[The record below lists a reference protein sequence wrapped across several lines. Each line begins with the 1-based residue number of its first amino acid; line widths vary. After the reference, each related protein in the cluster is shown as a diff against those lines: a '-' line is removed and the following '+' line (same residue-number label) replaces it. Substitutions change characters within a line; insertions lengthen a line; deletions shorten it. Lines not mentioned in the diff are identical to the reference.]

1 MQEEDYAIE
10 RMVLVELMRF
20 NATIFGLIAGLLL
33 GLAIFIVT
41 NIRLLQGGDVADS
54 HLGLLGQFFIG
65 YKVSFGGSLIGFLY
79 GLLSGFLIG
88 YLFAHL
94 YNWIAHFRERK
105 RPFKGQS

>member
-10 RMVLVELMRF
+10 KLVLVELMHF

-33 GLAIFIVT
+33 GLLIFIVT

-65 YKVSFGGSLIGFLY
+65 YKVSFWGSLIGFLY
-79 GLLSGFLIG
+79 GLLSGFLVG
-88 YLFAHL
+88 YVFAQL
-94 YNWIAHFRERK
+94 YNWIARLRERK
-105 RPFKGQS
+105 RSING